1 MSTPTYVSQQ
11 VSLIF
16 NAGGDSRRMGTP
28 KPLLPTPPDGRP
40 LLRHMLERLS
50 EHPWLQT
57 MVVAN
62 EPSWRAQLGLP
73 DDVIYV
79 ADAFPGMGALGGIAT
94 GLQLCA
100 GWALVLA
107 ADMPLVNPD
116 LCEWLC
122 RQALAPGQDPPPDVV
137 MPVVGGKAQPF
148 HALYHRRSLPVIQT
162 QLDRGERMAVRFLSD
177 VNTRFVAEEELQRVN
192 PDLHSFVNA
201 NTPEEWVAALE
212 LLRAESGATER

>member
-1 MSTPTYVSQQ
+1 M
-11 VSLIF
+11 IF
-16 NAGGDSRRMGTP
+16 NAGGGSRRMGTP

-40 LLRHMLERLS
+40 LLRHMLERL
-50 EHPWLQT
+50 HTLPWLQT
-57 MVVAN
+57 IVVAN
-62 EPSWRAQLGLP
+62 EPAWRACLGLP
-73 DDVIYV
+73 GDVIYV

-94 GLQLCA
+94 GLQLCD

-122 RQALAPGQDPPPDVV
+122 EQTLAPGQDPRPDVV

-148 HALYHRRSLPVIQT
+148 HALYHTRSLPAIQA
-162 QLDRGERMAVRFLSD
+162 QLARGERMAIGFLSE
-177 VNTRFVAEEELQRVN
+177 VTTRFIDEDELRAMD

-201 NTPEEWVAALE
+201 NTPEEWAKALE
-212 LLRAESGATER
+212 LLAIHANWR